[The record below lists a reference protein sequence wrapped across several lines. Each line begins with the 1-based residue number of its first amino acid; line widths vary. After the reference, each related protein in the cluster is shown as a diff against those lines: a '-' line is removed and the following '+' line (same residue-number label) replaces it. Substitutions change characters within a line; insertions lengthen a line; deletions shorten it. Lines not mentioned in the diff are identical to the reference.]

1 MLGDLIGY
9 YDDFYLY
16 MLPPALWHSLQHF
29 CIAEGSLFPF
39 CKNTL
44 YRMLANRKLIEVKG
58 DRHVIPGWIKGKTQR
73 VLKIPKGN
81 ICEVGVTEARDE
93 VTNDSKR

>member
-1 MLGDLIGY
+1 
-9 YDDFYLY
+9 
-16 MLPPALWHSLQHF
+16 
-29 CIAEGSLFPF
+29 
-39 CKNTL
+39 
-44 YRMLANRKLIEVKG
+44 MLANRKLIEVKG